1 MGATSDDL
9 MDIARAGA
17 ERIDMPD
24 NRVRYPSFSD
34 IEEQCATE
42 YDELLDAL
50 HDDELF
56 APADVQR
63 QEEIVQRLK
72 ELVDEAGPRA
82 DRRAGR
88 QSRAADLAEPG
99 SGVSSGYGRRSQA
112 RGRTKALTETS
123 LAGRRAESRGQ
134 KTDARPLLKWAGGK
148 RQLLPALRPF
158 LSRDIQS
165 VLGAVSRQR
174 RGVLRSARARD
185 CSPVT
190 TPRSPTTIPI

>member
-17 ERIDMPD
+17 ERVELTDK
-24 NRVRYPSFSD
+24 RVGYPSFSD

-72 ELVDEAGPRA
+72 ELVGDEDQELIEELVDNLA
-82 DRRAGR
+82 R
-88 QSRAADLAEPG
+88 QIWMNQEAAFHLGMAVGLRLAE
-99 SGVSSGYGRRSQA
+99 GRRH
-112 RGRTKALTETS
+112 
-123 LAGRRAESRGQ
+123 
-134 KTDARPLLKWAGGK
+134 
-148 RQLLPALRPF
+148 
-158 LSRDIQS
+158 
-165 VLGAVSRQR
+165 
-174 RGVLRSARARD
+174 
-185 CSPVT
+185 
-190 TPRSPTTIPI
+190 

>member
-24 NRVRYPSFSD
+24 ARVRYPSFGD
-34 IEEQCATE
+34 IEEQCSAE

-72 ELVDEAGPRA
+72 DLVGEGEQELIEELVDNLARQVWLNQEAAFHLGMAVGLR
-82 DRRAGR
+82 
-88 QSRAADLAEPG
+88 LAE
-99 SGVSSGYGRRSQA
+99 GRRH
-112 RGRTKALTETS
+112 
-123 LAGRRAESRGQ
+123 
-134 KTDARPLLKWAGGK
+134 
-148 RQLLPALRPF
+148 
-158 LSRDIQS
+158 
-165 VLGAVSRQR
+165 
-174 RGVLRSARARD
+174 
-185 CSPVT
+185 
-190 TPRSPTTIPI
+190 